1 MVLGEILRF
10 QSMAATVLNDS
21 DDAVSV
27 LESPYADEKVD
38 STQIELEIVKCDC
51 CAFTE
56 ECTPAYIH
64 AVREKHE
71 GRWLCGLCS
80 EAIKDEIS
88 RSERDIGSEEA
99 LNRHMNFCKKFR
111 SAGPPPDMTDE
122 LISNMK
128 QLFRRSLSS
137 SQSVRSTPG
146 CPSRKEGS
154 GCRPSVVRST
164 SCFSAIDGPVA
175 E

>member
-1 MVLGEILRF
+1 
-10 QSMAATVLNDS
+10 MAATVLNDS

-27 LESPYADEKVD
+27 LESPYADEKVN

-122 LISNMK
+122 LISTMK

-164 SCFSAIDGPVA
+164 SCFSAIDGPVT